1 MNLKCKVSS
10 IQEILDN
17 MGKDHI
23 SESSAQCAYYVI
35 LSFIPFIILLLTL
48 IQYTN
53 IEQYQLLEIISRII
67 PSSMN
72 EMVIGVVRE
81 VYSKSVG
88 TISIS
93 LVFTLIA
100 ADKGLFAL
108 SKGLH
113 QVYNYE
119 GHKTKSM
126 IYLKLTSILKT
137 AIFIVLIAIGAV
149 ILVFGTSI
157 ISTIQEKFGLL
168 ENYTAISQLITQ
180 LAYLVITFILFLCV
194 YKFVP
199 GYKITFK
206 SQIPGAIFSSIA
218 LIIISF
224 IFSIYLDLFK
234 GFSTT
239 YGSLTALMLIMMWI
253 YTCFYVVFLGA
264 EINKFMSMK
273 KMDKTMDFLREI

>member
-1 MNLKCKVSS
+1 MEIKSKISS
-10 IQEILDN
+10 IQLILDN
-17 MGKDHI
+17 MEKDHI
-23 SESSAQCAYYVI
+23 SQSSAQCAYYVI

-53 IEQYQLLEIISRII
+53 IEQQQLFDIIARII

-72 EMVIGVVRE
+72 EMVLGIIRE

-88 TISIS
+88 TVSIS
-93 LVFTLIA
+93 LIFTLIA

-113 QVYNYE
+113 VVYNY
-119 GHKTKSM
+119 KDSKRKPM
-126 IYLKLTSILKT
+126 IFLKLISILKT
-137 AIFIVLIAIGAV
+137 AVFIVLIAIGVV
-149 ILVFGTSI
+149 ILIFGNTI
-157 ISTIQEKFGLL
+157 ISTIQENFGLL
-168 ENYTAISQLITQ
+168 ENYTVISKLLTELI
-180 LAYLVITFILFLCV
+180 YIFIVFIVFLCV

-218 LIIISF
+218 LIVISF
-224 IFSIYLDLFK
+224 VFSIYLDIFK

-239 YGSLTALMLIMMWI
+239 YGSLTALILIMMWT
-253 YTCFYVVFLGA
+253 YTCFYVIFLGA
-264 EINKFMSMK
+264 EINKFCNIK
-273 KMDKTMDFLREI
+273 NITNK